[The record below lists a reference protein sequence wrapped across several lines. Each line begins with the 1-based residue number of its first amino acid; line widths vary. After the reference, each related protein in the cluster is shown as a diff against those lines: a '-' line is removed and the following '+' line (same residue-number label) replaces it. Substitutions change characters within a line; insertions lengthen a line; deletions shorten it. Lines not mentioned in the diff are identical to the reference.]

1 MENNPYH
8 IKIEEALNSLDG
20 IKRAEANPFL
30 VTRVLEKM
38 KGPASSLVKPA
49 LIWKVAA
56 SLLLIVG
63 LNISIGFYKLNHST
77 SAGNPTESGYFS
89 NHLYKY

>member
-8 IKIEEALNSLDG
+8 IKIEEAFKSLEG

-30 VTRVLEKM
+30 ITRVLEKM
-38 KGPASSLVKPA
+38 KAPVSSLVKPA

-56 SLLLIVG
+56 SLILIIG
-63 LNISIGFYKLNHST
+63 LNISVGLYKLNHSASNRS
-77 SAGNPTESGYFS
+77 SAESGYFS
-89 NHLYKY
+89 NHLYTY